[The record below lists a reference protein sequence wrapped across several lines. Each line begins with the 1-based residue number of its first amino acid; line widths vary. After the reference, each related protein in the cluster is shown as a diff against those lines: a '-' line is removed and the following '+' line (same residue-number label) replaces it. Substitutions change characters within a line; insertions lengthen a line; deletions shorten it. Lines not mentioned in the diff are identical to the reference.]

1 MAGKLI
7 QERRETIITG
17 NSSGYITVSSV
28 TGFYKKARAWIS
40 DVQPDRPANREVE
53 ITEVL
58 TGTNQLGIRYLRGP
72 GEGCNY
78 GRDSMAAHVPEIRL
92 NYTGIV
98 GTGTVTGT
106 NSTET
111 ATVVSSTATY
121 LVISSPSGAFVNGE
135 ELTFTAGGPA
145 EAVGTQY
152 TVESA
157 VSMPK
162 QFIYNS
168 NDKPLD

>member
-7 QERRETIITG
+7 QERREVIITG
-17 NSSGYITVSSV
+17 NSSGYITVASV
-28 TGFYKKARAWIS
+28 TGFYKKARAWLN

-53 ITEVL
+53 ITEIL
-58 TGTNQLGIRYLRGP
+58 TGTNQLGIRYLRGL
-72 GEGCNY
+72 GQGCNY
-78 GRDSMAAHVPEIRL
+78 GRDAMSAYEPEIRL
-92 NYTGIV
+92 NYTGTV

-106 NSTET
+106 NSGES

-121 LVISSPSGAFVNGE
+121 LVISSPTGAFQSGE

-152 TVESA
+152 DTESF

-162 QFIYNS
+162 QFIHNP